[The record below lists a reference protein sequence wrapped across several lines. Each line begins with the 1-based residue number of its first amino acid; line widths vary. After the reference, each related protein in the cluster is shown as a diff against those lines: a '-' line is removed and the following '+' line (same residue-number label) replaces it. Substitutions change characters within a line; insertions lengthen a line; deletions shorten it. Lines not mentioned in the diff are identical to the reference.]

1 MLEDNGRSPE
11 QAILYARV
19 STEEQVKSG
28 YSLRQQVERLR
39 EYADTEGYNVAEEIE
54 DPGQSGATLE
64 RPGMDRVRDLVAAGG
79 VSAVLAQD
87 RDRFAREPAYLY
99 LLREEFAEHGT
110 KLQALNDRG
119 DESPEG
125 QLTDGI
131 LDQLAKFERAKT
143 AERTRRGKNRK
154 AKEGKIVAVS
164 RPVFGFKL
172 NAARDGYEVDDET
185 MPIVRRIFR
194 EISVEGK
201 STNSVRTAL
210 IREGVETPSG
220 RVWWN
225 KNEGHRWNMKTLADM
240 IRQDA
245 YLARPFEEVRELVPA
260 EVASR
265 LDPGKHYGISWWGK
279 KRVIT
284 RQVAYTKADGG
295 RGYRRRQK
303 VIHKPPE
310 EWIGVPVPDSG
321 IPPEWVYAARRILE
335 ERSTPS
341 AAGNRFWELTG
352 SVLVCGGCGWSM
364 VADRRRKNAGGD
376 YFLYYRCNKKKNH
389 GSDACE
395 MPRSWRAEETEE
407 VVWSWVKGQLLNP
420 ERLRAGL
427 ERFLEEE
434 RSAARGDPEL
444 LLEACLRKISE
455 LDDQRLR
462 AQNLAIEGL
471 LSTAELRERLAG
483 LDDQR
488 RTLEREATALRNQ
501 REALT
506 NLELEAEALLERYA
520 SMVPEGLEHFTA
532 EDRHEAYQALRL
544 KVTAGVD
551 GSIEATGVLS
561 GLLSE
566 DLLCHTESTYRSTR
580 KPG

>member
-1 MLEDNGRSPE
+1 
-11 QAILYARV
+11 
-19 STEEQVKSG
+19 
-28 YSLRQQVERLR
+28 
-39 EYADTEGYNVAEEIE
+39 
-54 DPGQSGATLE
+54 
-64 RPGMDRVRDLVAAGG
+64 
-79 VSAVLAQD
+79 
-87 RDRFAREPAYLY
+87 
-99 LLREEFAEHGT
+99 
-110 KLQALNDRG
+110 
-119 DESPEG
+119 
-125 QLTDGI
+125 
-131 LDQLAKFERAKT
+131 
-143 AERTRRGKNRK
+143 
-154 AKEGKIVAVS
+154 
-164 RPVFGFKL
+164 
-172 NAARDGYEVDDET
+172 
-185 MPIVRRIFR
+185 
-194 EISVEGK
+194 
-201 STNSVRTAL
+201 
-210 IREGVETPSG
+210 
-220 RVWWN
+220 
-225 KNEGHRWNMKTLADM
+225 M

-245 YLARPFEEVRELVPA
+245 YLARPFEEVRGLVPT

-284 RQVAYTKADGG
+284 RQVAYTKADGT

-303 VIHKPPE
+303 VMHKPPE

-364 VADRRRKNAGGD
+364 VADRRRKKAGAD

-389 GSDACE
+389 GSDACG

-407 VVWSWVKGQLLNP
+407 AVWSWVKGQLLNP

-427 ERFLEEE
+427 ERFLGEE
-434 RSAARGDPEL
+434 RSAVRGDPEL
-444 LLEACLRKISE
+444 LLEACLRKISG

-462 AQNLAIEGL
+462 AQNLAIEDL

-488 RTLEREATALRNQ
+488 RTLEREAAALRNQ

-520 SMVPEGLEHFTA
+520 SMVPEGLEHFKP

-544 KVTAGVD
+544 KVIAGVD

-566 DLLCHTESTYRSTR
+566 DLLCRTKNTYRSTR